1 MGMTIQK
8 AEEVSALLV
17 ARGYSARP
25 YQAFPTGHKV
35 VVLGRQGKAGFT
47 YTINRAED
55 LAQALADLERGNI
68 VGEGALAEGE

>member
-1 MGMTIQK
+1 MPMTIQK
-8 AEEVSALLV
+8 AEEVAAALV

-35 VVLGRQGKAGFT
+35 VVLGRHGKAGFT

-55 LAQALADLERGNI
+55 LAQALADLERGDI
-68 VGEGALAEGE
+68 APEGTLAEGE

>member
-1 MGMTIQK
+1 MPMTIQK
-8 AEEVSALLV
+8 AEEVAAVLV

-35 VVLGRQGKAGFT
+35 VVLGRHGKAGFT

-55 LAQALADLERGNI
+55 LAQALADLERGDI
-68 VGEGALAEGE
+68 VGEGTLAEGE